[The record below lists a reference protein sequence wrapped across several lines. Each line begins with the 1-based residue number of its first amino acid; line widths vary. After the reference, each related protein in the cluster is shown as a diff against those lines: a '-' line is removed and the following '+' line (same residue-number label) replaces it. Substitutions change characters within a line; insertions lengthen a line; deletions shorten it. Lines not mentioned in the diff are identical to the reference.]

1 MFSMPS
7 GMELILIVVLILL
20 LFGGKKI
27 PELAK
32 GIGSGIKNFKNAL
45 KEEDED
51 QIEKFLKEFNDFE
64 LQKVELKNYS
74 GDFLRLTPFRNDTDG
89 FFAAVMTKQNVIH

>member
-7 GMELILIVVLILL
+7 GMELAVIVVVILL

-45 KEEDED
+45 KEEDEEVS
-51 QIEKFLKEFNDFE
+51 IAKSEKDKNNTNSEI
-64 LQKVELKNYS
+64 KVSSEKVS
-74 GDFLRLTPFRNDTDG
+74 
-89 FFAAVMTKQNVIH
+89 

>member
-7 GMELILIVVLILL
+7 GMELAVIVVVILL

-45 KEEDED
+45 KEEDEEVS
-51 QIEKFLKEFNDFE
+51 IAKSEKD
-64 LQKVELKNYS
+64 KNN
-74 GDFLRLTPFRNDTDG
+74 TKAAPINPK
-89 FFAAVMTKQNVIH
+89 FFALFSEVLMSAI

>member
-1 MFSMPS
+1 MFHMPS
-7 GMELILIVVLILL
+7 GMQLVVIMVVILL

-45 KEEDED
+45 KEEDEEVN
-51 QIEKFLKEFNDFE
+51 IAKSEKDKNNTNTEIKLSSE
-64 LQKVELKNYS
+64 KVS
-74 GDFLRLTPFRNDTDG
+74 
-89 FFAAVMTKQNVIH
+89 

>member
-7 GMELILIVVLILL
+7 GMELAVIVVVILL

-45 KEEDED
+45 KEEDEEVS
-51 QIEKFLKEFNDFE
+51 IAKSEKDKNNTNTEIKISSE
-64 LQKVELKNYS
+64 KVS
-74 GDFLRLTPFRNDTDG
+74 
-89 FFAAVMTKQNVIH
+89 

>member
-1 MFSMPS
+1 MPS
-7 GMELILIVVLILL
+7 GMELAVIVVVILL

-45 KEEDED
+45 KEEDEEVS
-51 QIEKFLKEFNDFE
+51 IAKSEKDKNNTNSEI
-64 LQKVELKNYS
+64 KVSSEKVS
-74 GDFLRLTPFRNDTDG
+74 
-89 FFAAVMTKQNVIH
+89 

>member
-1 MFSMPS
+1 MFNMPS
-7 GMELILIVVLILL
+7 GMELVMIVLVVLI

-45 KEEDED
+45 KEDDEID
-51 QIEKFLKEFNDFE
+51 NKVAEVKVSSIKADEK
-64 LQKVELKNYS
+64 
-74 GDFLRLTPFRNDTDG
+74 
-89 FFAAVMTKQNVIH
+89 I

>member
-7 GMELILIVVLILL
+7 GMELSVIVVVILI

-45 KEEDED
+45 KEEDEEVS
-51 QIEKFLKEFNDFE
+51 IAKSEKDKNNTNSEI
-64 LQKVELKNYS
+64 KVSSEKVS
-74 GDFLRLTPFRNDTDG
+74 
-89 FFAAVMTKQNVIH
+89 

>member
-1 MFSMPS
+1 MSMPS
-7 GMELILIVVLILL
+7 GMELLIIVLVVLI

-45 KEEDED
+45 KEEDEEVSIAKSEKD
-51 QIEKFLKEFNDFE
+51 KIIQIVKLKYQAKKLVNTF
-64 LQKVELKNYS
+64 
-74 GDFLRLTPFRNDTDG
+74 
-89 FFAAVMTKQNVIH
+89 

>member
-7 GMELILIVVLILL
+7 GMELGIIVIVILL

-45 KEEDED
+45 KEEDEVS
-51 QIEKFLKEFNDFE
+51 IAKSENNINNEVKLSNEKI
-64 LQKVELKNYS
+64 S
-74 GDFLRLTPFRNDTDG
+74 
-89 FFAAVMTKQNVIH
+89 

>member
-45 KEEDED
+45 KEEDEEVS
-51 QIEKFLKEFNDFE
+51 IAKSEKDKNNTNSEV
-64 LQKVELKNYS
+64 KVSNEKVS
-74 GDFLRLTPFRNDTDG
+74 
-89 FFAAVMTKQNVIH
+89 

>member
-7 GMELILIVVLILL
+7 GMELAVIVVLILL

-45 KEEDED
+45 KEEDEEVS
-51 QIEKFLKEFNDFE
+51 IAKSEKDKNNTNTEV
-64 LQKVELKNYS
+64 KVSNEKVS
-74 GDFLRLTPFRNDTDG
+74 
-89 FFAAVMTKQNVIH
+89 

>member
-7 GMELILIVVLILL
+7 GMELAVIVIVILL

-45 KEEDED
+45 KEEDEEVS
-51 QIEKFLKEFNDFE
+51 IAKSEKDKNNTNSEI
-64 LQKVELKNYS
+64 KVSSEKVS
-74 GDFLRLTPFRNDTDG
+74 
-89 FFAAVMTKQNVIH
+89 